1 MIRNIN
7 KGSYN
12 YDEPQNLHEISILGV
27 SSKLSTVTIKM
38 LMLNLNFLNM
48 N

>member
-12 YDEPQNLHEISILGV
+12 YDESQNLHEISILGV